1 MVYSYILIHKNIE
14 EPQLT
19 NKRKVNGERRE
30 NPILVLNIILQ
41 SFTSHN
47 IQANDETPN
56 QQQTS
61 DGYLQTMIIWNKGK
75 KILTVP

>member
-1 MVYSYILIHKNIE
+1 MRKSIADNHVLQITLVYSYILIHKNIE

-41 SFTSHN
+41 SFTTYRQMTKH
-47 IQANDETPN
+47 
-56 QQQTS
+56 QTNNK
-61 DGYLQTMIIWNKGK
+61 LQMDIYKQ
-75 KILTVP
+75 